1 MVELEHTRSLLSEL
15 GLDTASELLDAKLED
30 AMHKDAT
37 YLSFLSE
44 LLGAE
49 MQEKKRRSEET
60 RIKLSRLPHRK
71 TLEEFDFG
79 FQPSIDTRQ
88 IKELSTLAF
97 VARDENVIFLGPP
110 GVGKTH
116 LAVGLAMQA
125 LRSGMTVY
133 YTSLAH
139 LIADLEKAAQQGKL
153 ERRWRVYTRPDILI
167 IDEVGYM
174 QLDRASAELLFR
186 VICSRYE
193 NGSIILTSNKY
204 FSDWGELMND
214 TVIATAMLDRLLH
227 HAHIINIRGESYRL
241 KDRLKGGVR
250 VVPPADI
257 PVLDNPAQGETGQ
270 PKPGD

>member
-1 MVELEHTRSLLSEL
+1 MFELEHTRNLLYEL
-15 GLDTASELLDAKLED
+15 GLNTASDLLDAKLED

-44 LLGAE
+44 LLEAE
-49 MQEKKRRSEET
+49 IQEKKRRSEET

-79 FQPSIDTRQ
+79 FQPSIDVKQ

-97 VARDENVIFLGPP
+97 VARKENVIFLGPP

-133 YTSLAH
+133 YASLAH
-139 LIADLEKAAQQGKL
+139 LISDLKKADLQGKL

-174 QLDRASAELLFR
+174 QLDRASAELFFR
-186 VICSRYE
+186 LICTRYE

-204 FSDWGELMND
+204 FGDWGELMND
-214 TVIATAMLDRLLH
+214 TVIATAILDRLLH
-227 HAHIINIRGESYRL
+227 HAHIINIRGDSYRL
-241 KDRLKGGVR
+241 KSRIKGGVK

-257 PVLDNPAQGETGQ
+257 PELDNMARGV
-270 PKPGD
+270 